1 MVESVAAADR
11 QQQGCRP
18 PKGRLRLNEPPPTG
32 AAYNVKTVRT
42 NAAISSA
49 KLSAIV
55 ARESLDMP
63 GNARL
68 AAWFKHRAFS
78 FSKRATNENPVRGVD
93 FRTG

>member
-1 MVESVAAADR
+1 MRRANW
-11 QQQGCRP
+11 G
-18 PKGRLRLNEPPPTG
+18 
-32 AAYNVKTVRT
+32 AYNVKTVRT

-68 AAWFKHRAFS
+68 AAWFKHRGFS
-78 FSKRATNENPVRGVD
+78 FSK
-93 FRTG
+93 